1 MLGWFDAETGE
12 PFDDTQPIYK
22 DRIVYMKM
30 APEPEEE
37 ISRLQVIPLA
47 VCMLLLIIVV
57 LFDAERCCF
66 RKATNKTSI
75 AKQPLIK

>member
-30 APEPEEE
+30 APEPDGE
-37 ISRLQVIPLA
+37 ISSLQAVPIA

-57 LFDAERCCF
+57 LLDAERCRF

>member
-30 APEPEEE
+30 DSESEDE
-37 ISRLQVIPLA
+37 ISRLQAAPLA
-47 VCMLLLIIVV
+47 ACMLLLIIVV
-57 LFDAERCCF
+57 LLDAERCHF
-66 RKATNKTSI
+66 RKATNKKSI
-75 AKQPLIK
+75 VKQNSR

>member
-30 APEPEEE
+30 DSESEDE
-37 ISRLQVIPLA
+37 ISRLQAAPIA
-47 VCMLLLIIVV
+47 VCMLLLTIVV
-57 LFDAERCCF
+57 LLDAERCHF